1 MEFPTAFTPNA
12 TGSNG
17 GYYDPTGYDN
27 DVFRP
32 LHVGVESYELMV
44 FTKWG
49 EMVFFSNDVHVGWD
63 GYIQGKL
70 ASQDVYAWKCTA
82 VLSDG
87 AKVQQIGN
95 VTLLAR

>member
-1 MEFPTAFTPNA
+1 
-12 TGSNG
+12 
-17 GYYDPTGYDN
+17 
-27 DVFRP
+27 
-32 LHVGVESYELMV
+32 
-44 FTKWG
+44 
-49 EMVFFSNDVHVGWD
+49 MVFFSNDVHVGWD
-63 GYIQGKL
+63 GYIQGQL